1 MVSAN
6 LNLPNAV
13 YWLIVII
20 GGILFCLT
28 DNKQVSQS
36 YHSAFGKVMVA
47 LSCIASG
54 TNGIYRTIAQ
64 QENVSLVN
72 ILLLVEVVLLVIA
85 LAFDIHIA
93 GLVAIPYI
101 LSRYIIGCLIMCTP
115 ISLIIT
121 SKALGGLVGGVVVI
135 IIFYI
140 ICSGGSSTNPGLDD
154 MTTIVLNGESYMV
167 LRQYNLAGGNVIEY
181 RDSDGTIKSLSQA
194 GPGSSWYKTEDGESV
209 RIQADGYFN
218 S

>member
-13 YWLIVII
+13 YWVIIII
-20 GGILFCLT
+20 GGVLFCLT
-28 DNKQVSQS
+28 DNKQISKSHHSVS
-36 YHSAFGKVMVA
+36 GKVMVA
-47 LSCIASG
+47 LSCIVSG
-54 TNGIYRTIAQ
+54 GNGIYRAIIQ
-64 QENVSLVN
+64 QESASLVN
-72 ILLLVEVVLLVIA
+72 ILFIIELVLLVIA
-85 LAFDIHIA
+85 LALDIHTA

-115 ISLIIT
+115 ISIIAT

-140 ICSGGSSTNPGLDD
+140 VCSGGTGTDD
-154 MTTIVLNGESYMV
+154 LTTIVLNGESCMV
-167 LRQYNLAGGNVIEY
+167 LRQYNSMGGNVIEY
-181 RDSDGTIKSLSQA
+181 RAPDGTTKSLSQA
-194 GPGSSWYKTEDGESV
+194 GPGSSWYKTEDGESI
-209 RIQADGYFN
+209 RMQANGYFN